1 MNNHEFFDNTMRMIQ
16 YANDELTSY
25 SVGDEL
31 TGMEAT
37 LLWQALGKLQVRMGE
52 VKNKAQA
59 NDPAFQ
65 D

>member
-1 MNNHEFFDNTMRMIQ
+1 MTNHEFFDNTMRMIQ

-37 LLWQALGKLQVRMGE
+37 LLWQALGKLQDRMGE

>member
-1 MNNHEFFDNTMRMIQ
+1 MTNHEFFENTMRMIK

-37 LLWQALGKLQVRMGE
+37 LLWQALGKLQSRMGQ
-52 VKNKAQA
+52 VKNQAQA

>member
-37 LLWQALGKLQVRMGE
+37 LLWQALGKLQDRMGE

>member
-1 MNNHEFFDNTMRMIQ
+1 MDNHEFFDNTMRMIQ

-37 LLWQALGKLQVRMGE
+37 LLWQALGKLHSRMGE
-52 VKNKAQA
+52 VKNKAQD